1 MEKKYKKL
9 KEMIRNI
16 ISEVAATTGNTGT
29 WESGGSGD
37 VDDGPRYFWGNQNSY
52 RSYNDQ
58 MAAKLGFNVSDYI
71 SGDKELPKYD
81 TEYPKGPT
89 GAVTY
94 FPAGIDDPAA
104 TGGTNIMSDLRG
116 SSAYKEWMKN
126 LNRILKGSELKL
138 VNLLGAKDSI
148 DDSKQK

>member
-9 KEMIRNI
+9 REMICNI
-16 ISEVAATTGNTGT
+16 ISEVVATPINAGT
-29 WESGGSGD
+29 WEGSTSE

-71 SGDKELPKYD
+71 SGDKELPTYD
-81 TEYPKGPT
+81 TEYPKGPV

-94 FPAGIDDPAA
+94 FPAGIDDPTSVA
-104 TGGTNIMSDLRG
+104 GTNIMTDLRG
-116 SSAYKEWMKN
+116 TSAYKEWLKN
-126 LNRILKGSELKL
+126 VDRILKGSELIL
-138 VNLLGAKDSI
+138 VNLLGAKESI
-148 DDSKQK
+148 EDSKKE

>member
-1 MEKKYKKL
+1 LEKKYKKL

-16 ISEVAATTGNTGT
+16 ISEVAATPINSGT
-29 WESGGSGD
+29 WEGSTSE

-71 SGDKELPKYD
+71 SGDKELPIYD
-81 TEYPKGPT
+81 TNYPKGPT

-94 FPAGIDDPAA
+94 FPAGIDDPTAVA
-104 TGGTNIMSDLRG
+104 GTNVMTDLRG
-116 SSAYKEWMKN
+116 TSAYKEWMKN

-138 VNLLGAKDSI
+138 VDLLGSEESI
-148 DDSKQK
+148 EDSKKK

>member
-16 ISEVAATTGNTGT
+16 ISEVVATPINSGT
-29 WESGGSGD
+29 WEGSTSE

-52 RSYNDQ
+52 RSYSDQ
-58 MAAKLGFNVSDYI
+58 MAAKLGFYVHDYI
-71 SGDKELPKYD
+71 SGDKELPIHD
-81 TEYPKGPT
+81 TDYPKGPT

-94 FPAGIDDPAA
+94 FPAGIDDPAKTSA
-104 TGGTNIMSDLRG
+104 GTNIMTDLRG

-138 VNLLGAKDSI
+138 VDLLGAKESI
-148 DDSKQK
+148 DDSKKK